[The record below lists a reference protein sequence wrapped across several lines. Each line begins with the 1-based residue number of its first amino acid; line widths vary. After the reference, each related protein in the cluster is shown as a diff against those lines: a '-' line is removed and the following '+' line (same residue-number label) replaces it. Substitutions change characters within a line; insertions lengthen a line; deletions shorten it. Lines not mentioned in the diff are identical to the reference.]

1 MTENSTDAL
10 SDLAD
15 QVDEEFEAYRQ
26 PNEFKDIS
34 LVIEN
39 DEKTSPT
46 LIVHVDGDDPTTLA
60 DRIDDFLRERGAQTE
75 REQYSETDIRVL
87 ATLK

>member
-1 MTENSTDAL
+1 MTENSTAAL
-10 SDLAD
+10 NDLAD
-15 QVDEEFEAYRQ
+15 QIDEEFEAYRQ

-39 DEKTSPT
+39 DERISPT
-46 LIVHVDGDDPTTLA
+46 LIVHVDGEDSAALA
-60 DRIDDFLRERGAQTE
+60 DRIDAFLRECGAQTE

-87 ATLK
+87 ATLN

>member
-1 MTENSTDAL
+1 MTANPIDTL

-15 QVDEEFEAYRQ
+15 QIDEKFEAYRQ

-34 LVIEN
+34 FVIDN
-39 DEKTSPT
+39 DEKKHPT
-46 LIVHVDGDDPTTLA
+46 LIVHIDGEDATSLA
-60 DRIDDFLRERGAQTE
+60 DRIDKFIQERGAQTE

-87 ATLK
+87 ATLS

>member
-1 MTENSTDAL
+1 MTANPIDTL

-15 QVDEEFEAYRQ
+15 QIDEKFEAYRQ

-34 LVIEN
+34 LVIDN
-39 DEKTSPT
+39 DEKKHPT
-46 LIVHVDGDDPTTLA
+46 LIVHINGEDATSLA
-60 DRIDDFLRERGAQTE
+60 DRIDKFIQERGAQTE

-87 ATLK
+87 ATLS

>member
-15 QVDEEFEAYRQ
+15 QIDDEFKRYRQ
-26 PNEFKDIS
+26 SNEFKDIS

-39 DEKTSPT
+39 NKKSHPT
-46 LIVHVDGDDPTTLA
+46 LIVHIDGEDSVALA
-60 DRIDDFLRERGAQTE
+60 DRIDDFLRERGARTE

-87 ATLK
+87 ATLD

>member
-1 MTENSTDAL
+1 MTANPIDTL

-15 QVDEEFEAYRQ
+15 QIDEKFEAYRQ

-34 LVIEN
+34 LVIDN
-39 DEKTSPT
+39 DEKKHPT
-46 LIVHVDGDDPTTLA
+46 LIVHIDGEDATSLA
-60 DRIDDFLRERGAQTE
+60 DRIDKFIQERGAQTE

-87 ATLK
+87 ATLS

>member
-1 MTENSTDAL
+1 MTANPTDTL

-15 QVDEEFEAYRQ
+15 QIDEKFEAYRQ

-34 LVIEN
+34 LVIDN
-39 DEKTSPT
+39 DEKKHPT
-46 LIVHVDGDDPTTLA
+46 LIVHIDGEDATSLA
-60 DRIDDFLRERGAQTE
+60 DRIDKFIQERGAQTE

-87 ATLK
+87 ATLS

>member
-15 QVDEEFEAYRQ
+15 QIDDEFKRYRQ
-26 PNEFKDIS
+26 SNEFKDIS

-39 DEKTSPT
+39 NKKKHPT
-46 LIVHVDGDDPTTLA
+46 LIVHIDGEDSVALA
-60 DRIDDFLRERGAQTE
+60 DRIDDFLRERGARTE

-87 ATLK
+87 ATLN

>member
-10 SDLAD
+10 NDLAD
-15 QVDEEFEAYRQ
+15 QINDEFEVYRQ

-34 LVIEN
+34 LVIDN
-39 DEKTSPT
+39 DGKTHPT
-46 LIVHVDGDDPTTLA
+46 LIVHIDGDDSAALA
-60 DRIDDFLRERGAQTE
+60 DRVDEFLQERGAQTE

-87 ATLK
+87 ATLS

>member
-15 QVDEEFEAYRQ
+15 QIDDEFEAYRQ
-26 PNEFKDIS
+26 SNQFKDIS
-34 LVIEN
+34 LVIDNNEHT
-39 DEKTSPT
+39 DPT
-46 LIVHVDGDDPTTLA
+46 LIVHIDGDDASSLA
-60 DRIDDFLRERGAQTE
+60 SRIDEFLRERGARTE

-87 ATLK
+87 ATLN

>member
-1 MTENSTDAL
+1 MTENSTDGL

-15 QVDEEFEAYRQ
+15 QIDDEFEAYRH

-34 LVIEN
+34 LVTEN
-39 DEKTSPT
+39 EERTSPT
-46 LIVHVDGDDPTTLA
+46 LIVHIDGEDSIALA
-60 DRIDDFLRERGAQTE
+60 DRIDDFLRERGTRTE

-87 ATLK
+87 ATLD